1 MSTQKPT
8 ILIVEDEQEIRHF
21 IKIALQSEGYGFYE
35 SATLTDGLTQAA
47 AQKPNLIILDLGL
60 PDGDGIDFIRHCRHF
75 SDSPI
80 IILSARTD
88 EHDKV
93 AALDA
98 GADDYLIKPFS
109 VSELLARI
117 RALLRRQLKASDD
130 DQSIITFGKVRVDLA
145 KRLITRNDEVIHL
158 TQTEYQLLTVLLTN
172 AGKVLTHRHLLREVW
187 GPSFV
192 ESNHYL
198 RIYIGHLRQKLEE
211 NPTQP
216 RYITTETGI
225 GYRFQY

>member
-1 MSTQKPT
+1 MNAQTPT

-21 IKIALQSEGYGFYE
+21 IKIALQSEGYHFYE
-35 SATLTDGLTQAA
+35 SGTLAHGLEQAA
-47 AQKPNLIILDLGL
+47 SHKPNLIILDLGL
-60 PDGDGIDFIRHCRHF
+60 PDGDGINFIRHYRNF
-75 SDSPI
+75 SDMPI

-109 VSELLARI
+109 VGELLARI
-117 RALLRRQLKASDD
+117 RALLRRQFKQSDD
-130 DQSIITFGKVRVDLA
+130 DQSIVTFGHICVDLA
-145 KRLITRNDEVIHL
+145 KRVITRNNEVIHL
-158 TQTEYQLLTVLLTN
+158 TQIEYRLLTILLSN

-187 GPSFV
+187 GPTFI
-192 ESNHYL
+192 ESNHYV

-216 RYITTETGI
+216 RHITTETGI